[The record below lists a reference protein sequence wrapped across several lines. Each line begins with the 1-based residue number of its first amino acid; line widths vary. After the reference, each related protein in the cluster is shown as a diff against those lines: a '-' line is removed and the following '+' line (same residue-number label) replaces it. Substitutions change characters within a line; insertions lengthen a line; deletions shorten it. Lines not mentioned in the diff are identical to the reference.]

1 MAGSQCSRGE
11 SSMDTLAPSKESK
24 GSREQRRPT
33 RRPRSSRAMLSSIGA
48 STSGNAEAR
57 ADVDVWLDG
66 NAEIRRNRD
75 PEFVHVDAE
84 FAVSG
89 KSGAL
94 GGFVVGNGHG
104 PCLSVQHN
112 HGARIAFDLLSGH
125 RQAHGT
131 SRDRPRCRGGLW
143 HLQVL
148 LLPMA
153 VTPADAR

>member
-48 STSGNAEAR
+48 STSSNVEAR

-66 NAEIRRNRD
+66 NAEIRRSGD
-75 PEFVHVDAE
+75 PEFIHVDVK

-94 GGFVVGNGHG
+94 GGCVVVNAHR
-104 PCLSVQHN
+104 PCL
-112 HGARIAFDLLSGH
+112 
-125 RQAHGT
+125 T
-131 SRDRPRCRGGLW
+131 
-143 HLQVL
+143 LQRKQRAPV
-148 LLPMA
+148 A
-153 VTPADAR
+153 